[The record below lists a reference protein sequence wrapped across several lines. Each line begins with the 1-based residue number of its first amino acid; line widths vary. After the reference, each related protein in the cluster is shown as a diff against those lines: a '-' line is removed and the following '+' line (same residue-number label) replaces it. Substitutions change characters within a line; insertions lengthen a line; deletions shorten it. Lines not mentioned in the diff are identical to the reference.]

1 MENLVPASQGARD
14 SGKVMAD
21 GQGEEDP
28 QPGQA
33 DPMAADILNQRYNQF
48 KVSFD
53 EQKLPLRQGYNRRL
67 GKMLLKHFPKL
78 YRFRLLILISE
89 VGEKL
94 IMSELELIYWYT
106 VILEYLRQLR
116 DLKSDLFLNFDAKD
130 KNGQGKLWNEENMS
144 NILILCGMYTKKEL
158 FRL

>member
-1 MENLVPASQGARD
+1 MENYVPGNGGNDEGLAQGARTG
-14 SGKVMAD
+14 SSAMEPR
-21 GQGEEDP
+21 QP
-28 QPGQA
+28 QPGQV
-33 DPMAADILNQRYNQF
+33 DHIEADILNQRYNQY

-94 IMSELELIYWYT
+94 IMSELELIYWYS
-106 VILEYLRQLR
+106 VILEYLQQYR
-116 DLKSDLFLNFDAKD
+116 DKRSEIFLNFEAKN
-130 KNGQGKLWNEENMS
+130 KSGN
-144 NILILCGMYTKKEL
+144 
-158 FRL
+158 